1 MKTFYHSLIMWI
13 PFVLLFSCA
22 AFGIELIEG
31 NKIRTTEYFGLNDLG
46 PALVF
51 IETSIVIILYPISFM
66 PLTFIVS
73 KYVKKPV
80 FKMII
85 FTLFGGGMGTLVFKI
100 IYDARF
106 IEEFNLRIISPILLF
121 SVAGLLFALVEI
133 AIKRNIKFV

>member
-13 PFVLLFSCA
+13 PIVLLFSCA
-22 AFGIELIEG
+22 AFGVELLEG
-31 NKIRTTEYFGLNDLG
+31 NKIRTSEYFGLNDFG
-46 PALVF
+46 PFLLFIYTSLLVM
-51 IETSIVIILYPISFM
+51 LYPISFL

-73 KYVKKPV
+73 KYGKKPE

-85 FTLFGGGMGTLVFKI
+85 FTLFGGGMGTIVFKI
-100 IYDARF
+100 IYDERF
-106 IEEFNLRIISPILLF
+106 IEEFNLSIISSIILF